1 MKSLRLLLITRR
13 FWPLVGSAERGMARL
28 AVELRGRVCEVS
40 VLSARWEPQW
50 PAAIT
55 VRGVPVVRLPHSPGG
70 RWETFRYVRSMGRR
84 LRENRERFDL
94 VYVSGLKHEAH
105 AALRAMRGRVPVV
118 LWPEAAGR
126 YGDCLWQIDTFLG
139 RRIKRQCMKA
149 AALVGRNA
157 AIDRELKAAGY
168 PRPRIHHIPDGV
180 PIPPRGGPVVKA
192 AARAALAEANTM
204 LQVPGSAPVAL
215 YVGRL
220 QSSRGL
226 RYLVE
231 AWRTVVSRWP
241 NVRLWLVG
249 EGSRREEL
257 VQQIAALNL
266 IGRVVPVGV
275 FDEVD
280 ELLCAADL
288 FVLPSPTPG
297 TPLALLEAMAAGL
310 PIVAGETPG
319 VCELLADGR
328 HALLVPTGDPAALSA
343 AVARLIDQPDLSRR
357 LGTAARELA
366 EADFSLAK
374 MVDAHVA
381 LFESLIRPESKPPGP
396 SPVAQDNP

>member
-1 MKSLRLLLITRR
+1 
-13 FWPLVGSAERGMARL
+13 MARL
-28 AVELRGRVCEVS
+28 AMELRGRGCEVS
-40 VLSARWEPQW
+40 VLTARWEPHW
-50 PAAIT
+50 PTAIT
-55 VRGVPVVRLPHSPGG
+55 VRNVPVVRLPHPPGG
-70 RWETFRYVRSMGRR
+70 RWETFRYVRSMGRW

-105 AALRAMRGRVPVV
+105 AALRALRGRVPVV
-118 LWPEAAGR
+118 LRPEAAGR
-126 YGDCLWQIDTFLG
+126 YGDCLWQIDTFWG

-157 AIDRELKAAGY
+157 AIERELKAAGY

-180 PIPPRGGPVVKA
+180 RIPPLCGPVPKT
-192 AARAALAEANTM
+192 AARAALAEANTA

-215 YVGRL
+215 YIGRL
-220 QSSRGL
+220 QASRGL

-231 AWRTVVSRWP
+231 AWRTVVARWP
-241 NVRLWLVG
+241 NARLWLAG
-249 EGSRREEL
+249 EGNQREEL
-257 VQQIAALNL
+257 VEQIAALNL
-266 IGRVVPVGV
+266 TGRVVPVGV

-319 VCELLADGR
+319 TCELLADGQ
-328 HALLVPTGDPAALSA
+328 HALLVPTNDPAALSA
-343 AVARLIDQPDLSRR
+343 AVARLIDQPDLSKR

-366 EADFSLAK
+366 AADFSLAK
-374 MVDAHVA
+374 TVDAHVA
-381 LFESLIRPESKPPGP
+381 LFESLIRPESKTAGP
-396 SPVAQDNP
+396 SPAMQDHP